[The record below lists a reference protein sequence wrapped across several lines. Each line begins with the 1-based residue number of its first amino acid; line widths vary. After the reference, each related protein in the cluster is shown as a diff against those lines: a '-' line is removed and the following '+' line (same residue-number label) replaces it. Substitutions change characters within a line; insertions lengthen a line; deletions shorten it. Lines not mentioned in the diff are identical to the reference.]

1 MTDKPPKSR
10 LLVVSMGDPAGIGPD
25 IILKAYLKRREQ
37 GIPPFLV
44 LGDPDVFHQRAAQL
58 GLPLTITQATPEN
71 AAHLFSETLP
81 VLKTGEC
88 GTIEA
93 GRPSQAAA
101 PCIIAAIE
109 TAIALIKD
117 NRAEALITAPIAKS
131 VLQKAGFSHPGH
143 TEFLGALTERFYG
156 QKAHPVMMIWSNL
169 LSVVPLTIHI
179 PLRTVADAMTADL
192 LEESVA
198 IIDRDWRR
206 WFSGLNP
213 PRMVLAGINPHAG
226 EDGHIGWEE
235 ERILKPAVKK
245 LQARGYDLKGPFSA
259 DTLFHAQAR
268 KSYDIALCPS
278 HDQALIPVKTLAFDE
293 GVNIT
298 LGLPFIRTSPDHGTA
313 FDLAGT
319 GKARPDSMIAAL
331 QKAHAMAVAASKND
345 PSAL

>member
-1 MTDKPPKSR
+1 MQVKLTPSS

-25 IILKAYLKRREQ
+25 IILKAYQQRTQQQLK
-37 GIPPFLV
+37 PFLV
-44 LGDPDVFHQRAAQL
+44 LGDPTLFRLRAAQL
-58 GLPLTITQATPEN
+58 GMAVTITQAEPET
-71 AAHLFSETLP
+71 AAGLFTEALP
-81 VLKTGEC
+81 ILAVGDCQEVH
-88 GTIEA
+88 A
-93 GRPSQAAA
+93 GHPSQHAA

-109 TAIALIKD
+109 TGVALIKD
-117 NRAEALITAPIAKS
+117 NRAGALVTAPIAKS
-131 VLQKAGFSHPGH
+131 VLQKSGFAHPGH
-143 TEFLGALTERFYG
+143 TEFLGELAERFY
-156 QKAHPVMMIWSNL
+156 QQPARPVMMIWSDL

-179 PLRTVADAMTADL
+179 PLRDVADAMTAERL
-192 LEESVA
+192 NESVA

-206 WFSGLNP
+206 WFSGNAA
-213 PRMVLAGINPHAG
+213 PRMVLAGLNPHAG

-235 ERILKPAVKK
+235 ERILKPAVKM
-245 LQARGYDLKGPFSA
+245 LQARGFDIKGPFSA

-278 HDQALIPVKTLAFDE
+278 HDQALIPVKTLAFDD

-331 QKAHAMAVAASKND
+331 KKAHAMATAAASSD
-345 PSAL
+345 QS

>member
-1 MTDKPPKSR
+1 MNIKPNPSR

-25 IILKAYLKRREQ
+25 IILKAYHQRLQEHLE
-37 GIPPFLV
+37 PFLV
-44 LGDPDVFHQRAAQL
+44 LGCADIFQNRAKQL
-58 GLPLTITQATPEN
+58 GLPLNVMQATPEN
-71 AAHLFSETLP
+71 AADLFPNALP
-81 VLKTGEC
+81 VLKVGDC
-88 GTIEA
+88 HAVEA
-93 GRPSQAAA
+93 GHPSQAAA
-101 PCIIAAIE
+101 PAIIAAIE
-109 TAIALIKD
+109 TAVALIKD
-117 NRAEALITAPIAKS
+117 HRAAALVTAPIAKS

-143 TEFLGALTERFYG
+143 TEFLGELSERFYKE
-156 QKAHPVMMIWSNL
+156 KAQPVMMIWSSL
-169 LSVVPLTIHI
+169 LTVVPLTIHI
-179 PLRTVADAMTADL
+179 PLRQVADAMTAEC
-192 LEESVA
+192 LEDSVA

-206 WFSGLNP
+206 WFSKNVA

-245 LQARGYDLKGPFSA
+245 LQERGFDLKGPFSA

-268 KSYDIALCPS
+268 QSYDIALCPS

-331 QKAHAMAVAASKND
+331 KKAHAMVTAASTNS
-345 PSAL
+345 PSSP

>member
-1 MTDKPPKSR
+1 MNIKPNPSR

-25 IILKAYLKRREQ
+25 IILKAYHQRLQEHLE
-37 GIPPFLV
+37 PFLV
-44 LGDPDVFHQRAAQL
+44 LGCADIFQNRAKQL
-58 GLPLTITQATPEN
+58 GLPVNVMQATPEN
-71 AAHLFSETLP
+71 AADLFPNALP
-81 VLKTGEC
+81 VLKVGDC
-88 GTIEA
+88 HAVEA
-93 GRPSQAAA
+93 GHPSQAAA
-101 PCIIAAIE
+101 PVIIAAIE
-109 TAIALIKD
+109 TAVALIKD
-117 NRAEALITAPIAKS
+117 HRAAALVTAPIAKS
-131 VLQKAGFSHPGH
+131 VLQKAGFTHPGH
-143 TEFLGALTERFYG
+143 TEFLGELSERFY
-156 QKAHPVMMIWSNL
+156 QEKAQPVMMICSSL
-169 LSVVPLTIHI
+169 LTVVPLTIHI
-179 PLRTVADAMTADL
+179 PLRQVADAMTAEC
-192 LEESVA
+192 LEDSVA

-206 WFSGLNP
+206 WFSKNVA

-245 LQARGYDLKGPFSA
+245 LQERGFDLKGPFSA

-268 KSYDIALCPS
+268 QSYDIALCPS

-331 QKAHAMAVAASKND
+331 KKAHAMVTAASTNS
-345 PSAL
+345 PSSP

>member
-1 MTDKPPKSR
+1 MNIKPNPSR

-25 IILKAYLKRREQ
+25 IILKAYHQRLQEHLE
-37 GIPPFLV
+37 PFLV
-44 LGDPDVFHQRAAQL
+44 LGCADIFQNRAKQL
-58 GLPLTITQATPEN
+58 GLPVNVMQATPEN
-71 AAHLFSETLP
+71 AADLFPNALP
-81 VLKTGEC
+81 VLKVGDC
-88 GTIEA
+88 HAVEA
-93 GRPSQAAA
+93 GHPSQAAA
-101 PCIIAAIE
+101 PAIIAAIE
-109 TAIALIKD
+109 TAVALIKD
-117 NRAEALITAPIAKS
+117 HRAAALVTAPIAKS

-143 TEFLGALTERFYG
+143 TEFLGELSERFY
-156 QKAHPVMMIWSNL
+156 QEKAQPVMMIWSSL
-169 LSVVPLTIHI
+169 LTVVPLTIHI
-179 PLRTVADAMTADL
+179 PLRQVADAMTAEC
-192 LEESVA
+192 LEDSVA
-198 IIDRDWRR
+198 IIDRDWRH
-206 WFSGLNP
+206 WFSKNVA

-245 LQARGYDLKGPFSA
+245 LQERGFDLKGPFSA

-268 KSYDIALCPS
+268 QSYDIALCPS

-331 QKAHAMAVAASKND
+331 KKAHAMVTAASTNS
-345 PSAL
+345 PSSP

>member
-1 MTDKPPKSR
+1 MNIKPNPSR

-25 IILKAYLKRREQ
+25 IILKAYHQRLQEHLE
-37 GIPPFLV
+37 PFLV
-44 LGDPDVFHQRAAQL
+44 LGCADIFQNRAKQL
-58 GLPLTITQATPEN
+58 GLPVNVMQATPEN
-71 AAHLFSETLP
+71 AADLFPNALP
-81 VLKTGEC
+81 VLKVGDC
-88 GTIEA
+88 HAVEA
-93 GRPSQAAA
+93 GHPSQAAA
-101 PCIIAAIE
+101 PAIIAAIE
-109 TAIALIKD
+109 TAVALIKD
-117 NRAEALITAPIAKS
+117 HRAAALVTAPIAKS

-143 TEFLGALTERFYG
+143 TEFLGELSERFY
-156 QKAHPVMMIWSNL
+156 QEKAQPVMMIWSSL
-169 LSVVPLTIHI
+169 LTVVPLTIHI
-179 PLRTVADAMTADL
+179 PLRQVADAMTAEC
-192 LEESVA
+192 LEDSVA

-206 WFSGLNP
+206 WFSKNVA

-245 LQARGYDLKGPFSA
+245 LQERGFDLKGPFSA

-268 KSYDIALCPS
+268 PSYDIALCPS

-331 QKAHAMAVAASKND
+331 KKAHAMVTAASTNN
-345 PSAL
+345 PSSP